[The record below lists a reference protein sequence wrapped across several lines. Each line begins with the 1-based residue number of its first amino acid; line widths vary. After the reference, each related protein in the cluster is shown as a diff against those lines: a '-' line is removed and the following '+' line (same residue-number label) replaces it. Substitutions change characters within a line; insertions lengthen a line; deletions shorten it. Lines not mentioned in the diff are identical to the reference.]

1 MKGAIAAG
9 EAKLEEARKQ
19 FAGAKQEL
27 RRELEEEKNLR
38 EMERDRNAVLAAAQA
53 SLCQMIKD
61 TDAKAL
67 SMCSYPL
74 LISFIFLLVH
84 SDAGFFQILLHSCFQ
99 IFRSAR

>member
-9 EAKLEEARKQ
+9 EAKLEETRKQ
-19 FAGAKQEL
+19 FAGTEQEL

-53 SLCQMIKD
+53 SLGQMIKD

-74 LISFIFLLVH
+74 LTSFIFLLVYSH
-84 SDAGFFQILLHSCFQ
+84 AGFFPILLQSCFR
-99 IFRSAR
+99 ILRSAR